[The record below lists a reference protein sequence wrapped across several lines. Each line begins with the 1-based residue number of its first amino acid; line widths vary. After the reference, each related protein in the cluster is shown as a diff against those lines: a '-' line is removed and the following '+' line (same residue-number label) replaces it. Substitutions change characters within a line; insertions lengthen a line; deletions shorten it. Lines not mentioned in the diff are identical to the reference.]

1 MLTKDELLAPLAR
14 LREDRIVV
22 TTMSVVRPWARHSQ
36 SDLDFASADSAM
48 GHAADLALGLALA
61 QPERGVVCLNGDGSM
76 LMCLG
81 TLATI
86 VESGATNLTVLI
98 VDNGTYEITG
108 NQPIAARGSIDF
120 ATLAGAVG
128 FRRTYAIETAD
139 QYEKQLPEVLAGV
152 GPVLASVRVESGIE
166 GPISRSPSEP
176 SPYLRISLSESARRL
191 REILRS
197 QSAERL

>member
-36 SDLDFASADSAM
+36 SELDFASADSAM

-61 QPERGVVCLNGDGSM
+61 QPKRGVVCLNGDGSM
-76 LMCLG
+76 LMSLG

-86 VESGATNLTVLI
+86 VDSGATNLTLLI

-108 NQPIAARGSIDF
+108 SQPLPAQGRIDF
-120 ATLAGAVG
+120 GALARAVG
-128 FRRTYAIETAD
+128 FRRTYAFEDAD
-139 QYEKQLPEVLAGV
+139 EYEQQLPEVLAGV
-152 GPVLASVRVESGIE
+152 GPVLVSVRVEPGTE
-166 GPISRSPSEP
+166 GPLARRPSA
-176 SPYLRISLSESARRL
+176 SSHYLRTSLRESARRL
-191 REILRS
+191 REILS
-197 QSAERL
+197 G

>member
-36 SDLDFASADSAM
+36 SELDFASADSAM

-61 QPERGVVCLNGDGSM
+61 RPERGVLCLNGDGSM
-76 LMCLG
+76 LMSLG

-86 VESGATNLTVLI
+86 VDSGVANLTLLI

-108 NQPIAARGSIDF
+108 SQPLPAQGRVDFSALAR
-120 ATLAGAVG
+120 AVG
-128 FRRTYAIETAD
+128 FRRTYAFEDAD
-139 QYEKQLPEVLAGV
+139 EYEQQLPGVLAGV
-152 GPVLASVRVESGIE
+152 GPVLVSVRVEPGTE
-166 GPISRSPSEP
+166 GPLARMPSA
-176 SPYLRISLSESARRL
+176 SAHYLRTSLRESARRL
-191 REILRS
+191 RATLRG
-197 QSAERL
+197 